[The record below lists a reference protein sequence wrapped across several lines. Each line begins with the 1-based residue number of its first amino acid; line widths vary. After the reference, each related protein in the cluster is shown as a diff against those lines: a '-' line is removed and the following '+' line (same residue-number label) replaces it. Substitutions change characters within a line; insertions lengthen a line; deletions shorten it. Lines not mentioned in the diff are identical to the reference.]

1 FHGKVVVEA
10 ARALQHASGNLVS
23 VFLIDSTAWTGTF
36 HGIRQTALRNL
47 RRTWRGISTGPA
59 DDTPYTKSLSA
70 SLRDSWRLLQWLLA
84 QAPPGMKR
92 RLKHAAFP
100 NADVDDANGFVDEE
114 GKPVGLADMYLLF
127 RIRLP
132 GATVR
137 PGCGP
142 APARACGGDRETIRQ
157 RQGVRGP
164 ANALGGR
171 AHYRLAKSPPSSRQG
186 FREPHR
192 QRAGVPAARLHPSHA
207 AQALQSLIG
216 FPDGLLEIACQKPAI

>member
-92 RLKHAAFP
+92 RLNSPLTKSRSSDSVALLSLRA
-100 NADVDDANGFVDEE
+100 NQRWRWDD
-114 GKPVGLADMYLLF
+114 
-127 RIRLP
+127 R
-132 GATVR
+132 T
-137 PGCGP
+137 
-142 APARACGGDRETIRQ
+142 
-157 RQGVRGP
+157 
-164 ANALGGR
+164 
-171 AHYRLAKSPPSSRQG
+171 
-186 FREPHR
+186 
-192 QRAGVPAARLHPSHA
+192 
-207 AQALQSLIG
+207 
-216 FPDGLLEIACQKPAI
+216 